1 MGALGLGAP
10 ACSKAPPPDVHLGE
24 AARLV
29 QSDPQRALAEID
41 QARDP
46 GSGSAELLRGLAYE
60 GLQDYARAEQSL
72 EKARASLADPA
83 VRLAL
88 VRVRVM
94 LGKLEEARRGID
106 EVIGALSA
114 DLGAL
119 LLEALLANDA
129 PRARASLQRLEA
141 WAKPPSLDAGAH
153 LVPAELHLARA
164 TLLARL
170 GELDRVR
177 AARQDADRAG
187 LDSER
192 SAMALV
198 ALAIRAGQRELAAQ
212 LLARLAKE
220 LHDPHSLAQ
229 GAALSHAIGAHEI
242 TGRFLALLPDRPD
255 DAVTL
260 RIRAEHQFLTAAPSA
275 MVTIERAL
283 RATPDQRSAQY
294 ARLQLMFAECL
305 VRKGDR
311 ARARVELEKLR
322 QLQPGSLPTALT
334 LARLDLI
341 EGQPR
346 AAATRLGP
354 LAKRG
359 APAAVYELLGVAE
372 LEAKDLVAATAH
384 LEEALRLEP
393 GNVKTLST
401 LVELDE
407 RAGRRAEAVKRV
419 RREVEKAPKRADLWL
434 LLARLTDDPRAPA
447 AAEGV
452 LREALASVPGDV
464 RLWSTLRALQERRG
478 ARDEALAT
486 LREAEQKNPRSAAVL
501 AEIASFLAR
510 TGDARQAVAYYERV
524 LRLAEGDVV
533 TLNNTA
539 MLYAE
544 DLGDAAKAVELAE
557 RAHRLAPDQAAV
569 TDTLAWALFK
579 RRGKGDLERARRLLQ
594 QIDSP
599 SASATVKYHLG
610 AVLLAAGEA
619 AEGKR
624 LLREA
629 LAAPGEF
636 ADAPAA
642 RKALAEAR

>member
-1 MGALGLGAP
+1 
-10 ACSKAPPPDVHLGE
+10 
-24 AARLV
+24 
-29 QSDPQRALAEID
+29 
-41 QARDP
+41 
-46 GSGSAELLRGLAYE
+46 
-60 GLQDYARAEQSL
+60 
-72 EKARASLADPA
+72 
-83 VRLAL
+83 
-88 VRVRVM
+88 M

-153 LVPAELHLARA
+153 LGPAELHLARA

-260 RIRAEHQFLTAAPSA
+260 RIRAEHQFLTDAPSA

-346 AAATRLGP
+346 AAAPDSGRS
-354 LAKRG
+354 RS
-359 APAAVYELLGVAE
+359 E
-372 LEAKDLVAATAH
+372 
-384 LEEALRLEP
+384 
-393 GNVKTLST
+393 
-401 LVELDE
+401 
-407 RAGRRAEAVKRV
+407 GRRPPSTSSSEWPSS
-419 RREVEKAPKRADLWL
+419 RRRTWWPLPPTSR
-434 LLARLTDDPRAPA
+434 RPSGSSPA
-447 AAEGV
+447 
-452 LREALASVPGDV
+452 
-464 RLWSTLRALQERRG
+464 T
-478 ARDEALAT
+478 
-486 LREAEQKNPRSAAVL
+486 
-501 AEIASFLAR
+501 
-510 TGDARQAVAYYERV
+510 
-524 LRLAEGDVV
+524 
-533 TLNNTA
+533 
-539 MLYAE
+539 
-544 DLGDAAKAVELAE
+544 
-557 RAHRLAPDQAAV
+557 
-569 TDTLAWALFK
+569 
-579 RRGKGDLERARRLLQ
+579 
-594 QIDSP
+594 
-599 SASATVKYHLG
+599 
-610 AVLLAAGEA
+610 
-619 AEGKR
+619 
-624 LLREA
+624 
-629 LAAPGEF
+629 
-636 ADAPAA
+636 
-642 RKALAEAR
+642 